1 METSKPWSPSQLAE
15 ELEKAKDEK
24 MPNKTLFGDLNGLVP
39 PYGSTKHDNIDNP
52 TNFRRQ

>member
-24 MPNKTLFGDLNGLVP
+24 MPNKTLFGDLNNLVP
-39 PYGSTKHDNIDNP
+39 KPYSKFKTIDNP
-52 TNFRRQ
+52 